1 MQNVS
6 GKSGWKVNETR
17 LFRVVPQKNSGS
29 NETSEKVVRLFQAEF
44 RLGYGTQNSGL
55 VNFVPEFHL
64 PCTNLR
70 LIRSM
75 TVIFFA
81 DSNRFR
87 VHQAKFEPN
96 TWGRPILMAQSIPSI
111 PFTNPTPPPLPRAFA
126 AFSFPK
132 QNDKCPTNARQMPG
146 PRLELTEPLDL
157 NTIIPYSLLDLQAP
171 VPGKPI
177 IANTGLN
184 IAWNCPSPQALGSNL
199 A

>member
-1 MQNVS
+1 MTATTFFIWILILCRELVVYRLQNVS

-17 LFRVVPQKNSGS
+17 LFWVVPQKSSGS

-111 PFTNPTPPPLPRAFA
+111 PFTNPPPPPPSLGHLQLSA
-126 AFSFPK
+126 S
-132 QNDKCPTNARQMPG
+132 QNKMTNALQMPD
-146 PRLELTEPLDL
+146 RC
-157 NTIIPYSLLDLQAP
+157 
-171 VPGKPI
+171 PGH
-177 IANTGLN
+177 
-184 IAWNCPSPQALGSNL
+184 AWSWLSH
-199 A
+199 

>member
-1 MQNVS
+1 
-6 GKSGWKVNETR
+6 
-17 LFRVVPQKNSGS
+17 
-29 NETSEKVVRLFQAEF
+29 
-44 RLGYGTQNSGL
+44 
-55 VNFVPEFHL
+55 
-64 PCTNLR
+64 
-70 LIRSM
+70 M

-96 TWGRPILMAQSIPSI
+96 AWGRPILMAPSIPSI
-111 PFTNPTPPPLPRAFA
+111 PFTNPPPPPPLPRVFA

-157 NTIIPYSLLDLQAP
+157 NTIIPYSLLDHQAP

-177 IANTGLN
+177 IANPGLN
-184 IAWNCPSPQALGSNL
+184 IAWT
-199 A
+199 